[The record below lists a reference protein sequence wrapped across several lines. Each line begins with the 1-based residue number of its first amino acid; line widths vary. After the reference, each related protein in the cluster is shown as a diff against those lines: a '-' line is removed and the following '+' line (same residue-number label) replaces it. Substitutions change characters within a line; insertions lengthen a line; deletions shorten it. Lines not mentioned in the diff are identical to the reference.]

1 LRITPVFALLISL
14 FLLSANA
21 QTPTLVFVAPDF
33 PPFNVDQH
41 GGAAGPFA
49 DIVNAV
55 CIRIHSDCRI
65 KTLPWRRATAEV
77 EEGRLSGGFPLL
89 RFPEREQIFYFM
101 GPICDT
107 DYAIVAGKDN
117 TFEFHEPKDLSGHLI
132 GVYGPSGTSHVLDRT
147 ISGVPS
153 VNIEVELNNLTVL
166 KKLSVGRYGA
176 KGLGLIN
183 RDVAQYLIA
192 QYHVE
197 NVHFAGD
204 VQRGKYYIGL
214 SRKSVSPEVVVR
226 FGQALAELK
235 QSGELAAL
243 LKKYK
248 LTPSE

>member
-1 LRITPVFALLISL
+1 
-14 FLLSANA
+14 
-21 QTPTLVFVAPDF
+21 
-33 PPFNVDQH
+33 
-41 GGAAGPFA
+41 
-49 DIVNAV
+49 
-55 CIRIHSDCRI
+55 
-65 KTLPWRRATAEV
+65 
-77 EEGRLSGGFPLL
+77 
-89 RFPEREQIFYFM
+89 
-101 GPICDT
+101 
-107 DYAIVAGKDN
+107 
-117 TFEFHEPKDLSGHLI
+117 
-132 GVYGPSGTSHVLDRT
+132 
-147 ISGVPS
+147 VPS